1 MQYREARERGPN
13 DCYGVFESPGEHLV
27 YDACSMSGKIN
38 LRELSTNTQIL
49 MTPAEV
55 EAVIEA
61 LSLALDRSQASTK
74 PAVVL
79 DVVVLD
85 DGTRLQIQ

>member
-1 MQYREARERGPN
+1 MKYRVARERGPN
-13 DCYGVFESPGEHLV
+13 DCYGVFESPGEHLI
-27 YDACSMSGKIN
+27 YDACSVSGRIN

-61 LSLALDRSQASTK
+61 LSLALDRAHASTEVW
-74 PAVVL
+74 P
-79 DVVVLD
+79 
-85 DGTRLQIQ
+85 